1 MLWSYGSI
9 ENKLTLQPAAAEIQE
24 RTGKVIGLGV
34 APKKKKNTKEECA
47 SRTWLMFS
55 VSNIIFATTF
65 CNRACVGFLAF
76 IRNYESPLY
85 AHITLVSNTLVSNTR
100 LRKQASVRVAC
111 DDWIIIFFVGVCF
124 WWTFAWRQMSWRGV
138 TNLMISIIVCV
149 HRFPFSIQSLG
160 CTQRDRCDPK
170 IFVVCQRYYAAK
182 SASDVSD
189 PSTRLSEEEPKK
201 DNLPWY
207 CFCFPSCFW
216 G

>member
-1 MLWSYGSI
+1 
-9 ENKLTLQPAAAEIQE
+9 
-24 RTGKVIGLGV
+24 
-34 APKKKKNTKEECA
+34 
-47 SRTWLMFS
+47 MFS

-100 LRKQASVRVAC
+100 LRKQASVRIAC

-160 CTQRDRCDPK
+160 CTQTDRCDPK

-189 PSTRLSEEEPKK
+189 QGSPPRRNRRNLVSTGAAVWAGVSTKRQSRRQVVHRG
-201 DNLPWY
+201 
-207 CFCFPSCFW
+207 FIVF
-216 G
+216 